1 MDCNESRERMSACLD
16 HELAPSA
23 MADFT
28 AHLATCAACTAAY
41 ERLSRLRGMV
51 AGNAVS
57 HAAPSGLRAR
67 ILADIQAELK
77 ADIQADIKT
86 AKPHRKP
93 FDLFGGFKGL
103 SGLPWG
109 RINFGVASVCA
120 AALAVNLTLDMHKP
134 TETDFLDQEIVAAH
148 FRSLQAD
155 HLADVASS
163 DHHTVKPWFAGKL
176 DYSPPVVDLTQQDF
190 PLIGGRLDYVHQRS
204 VAGLAYRHGMHLI
217 NLFVWP
223 DGSQHSDGKAEAGK
237 LTSENGFQLLRWS
250 QDGMAFTAITDMN
263 AAELGTFQKLLIAEI
278 DKEKKAP

>member
-1 MDCNESRERMSACLD
+1 MDCNDTREQMSAYLD
-16 HELAPSA
+16 RELAPSA
-23 MADFT
+23 MADFA
-28 AHLATCAACTAAY
+28 AHLTTCAACTAAF
-41 ERLSRLRGMV
+41 ERLSALRGMV

-67 ILADIQAELK
+67 ILADVLADVQAEAK
-77 ADIQADIKT
+77 ADIKA
-86 AKPHRKP
+86 AKPPRKP
-93 FDLFGGFKGL
+93 FDLFSGFNNW
-103 SGLPWG
+103 PWG

-176 DYSPPVVDLTQQDF
+176 DYSPPVVDLTPQDF
-190 PLIGGRLDYVHQRS
+190 PLIGGRLDYVHHRS

-223 DGSQHSDGKAEAGK
+223 DGAQHSDGKAEAGK

-263 AAELGTFQKLLIAEI
+263 ATELGAFQKLLIAEI